1 MNLKPSIK
9 HQSVPKLAVL
19 CAVSIL
25 LLAPDVFAGTGGST
39 EFGSIYTMLTGWLQ
53 GTLGRIMA
61 VTFVAVGL
69 VGGVMRGSIMGFV
82 VGIAAGLG
90 VYTAPT
96 VIDAIVTATL

>member
-1 MNLKPSIK
+1 MP
-9 HQSVPKLAVL
+9 HPQSNGRG
-19 CAVSIL
+19 L
-25 LLAPDVFAGTGGST
+25 LLAALVTFTALLMLVTAASFAGTGGST

-96 VIDAIVTATL
+96 VIDAIVTAVI

>member
-1 MNLKPSIK
+1 MNFKSTLKQPN
-9 HQSVPKLAVL
+9 VPTLAVL
-19 CAVSIL
+19 CAVAFL
-25 LLAPDVFAGTGGST
+25 LLAPDVFAGNGGNN
-39 EFGSIYTMLTGWLQ
+39 EFGAIYTMLTGWLQ

-96 VIDAIVTATL
+96 VIDAIVTAVI

>member
-1 MNLKPSIK
+1 LLPAAL
-9 HQSVPKLAVL
+9 VTLA
-19 CAVSIL
+19 AL
-25 LLAPDVFAGTGGST
+25 LITADSFAGTGGST
-39 EFGSIYTMLTGWLQ
+39 EFGDIYTMLTGWLQ

-96 VIDAIVTATL
+96 VIDAIVTAVI

>member
-1 MNLKPSIK
+1 MPHPQPNGRS
-9 HQSVPKLAVL
+9 
-19 CAVSIL
+19 L
-25 LLAPDVFAGTGGST
+25 LLAALVALTTLLMLVTADSFAGTGGST

-96 VIDAIVTATL
+96 VIDAIVTAVI

>member
-1 MNLKPSIK
+1 MNLKPTRR
-9 HQSVPKLAVL
+9 QA
-19 CAVSIL
+19 AA
-25 LLAPDVFAGTGGST
+25 LLAALFSLALLSVSADSLAGTGGST

-96 VIDAIVTATL
+96 VIDAIVTAVI

>member
-1 MNLKPSIK
+1 MNLKSTLKQPN
-9 HQSVPKLAVL
+9 VPTLAVL
-19 CAVSIL
+19 CAVSLL

>member
-1 MNLKPSIK
+1 
-9 HQSVPKLAVL
+9 
-19 CAVSIL
+19 
-25 LLAPDVFAGTGGST
+25 
-39 EFGSIYTMLTGWLQ
+39 
-53 GTLGRIMA
+53 MA

-96 VIDAIVTATL
+96 VNDAIVTATL

>member
-1 MNLKPSIK
+1 MNLKPSLK
-9 HQSVPKLAVL
+9 QPNVPTLAVL
-19 CAVSIL
+19 FAVSML
-25 LLAPDVFAGTGGST
+25 LLAPDVLAGTGGST

-53 GTLGRIMA
+53 GTLGRSMA

>member
-1 MNLKPSIK
+1 MPHS
-9 HQSVPKLAVL
+9 QSNGRG
-19 CAVSIL
+19 L
-25 LLAPDVFAGTGGST
+25 LLAALVALTALLMLVTVDSFAGTGGST

-96 VIDAIVTATL
+96 VIDAIVTAVI

>member
-1 MNLKPSIK
+1 MNLKTSLNQPS
-9 HQSVPKLAVL
+9 VLTLAVL
-19 CAVSIL
+19 CAVSL
-25 LLAPDVFAGTGGST
+25 LLLTPDVFAGTVGSS

-90 VYTAPT
+90 VYTAPN

>member
-1 MNLKPSIK
+1 MNLKSTLKQPN
-9 HQSVPKLAVL
+9 VPTLAVL
-19 CAVSIL
+19 CAVAFL
-25 LLAPDVFAGTGGST
+25 LLAPDVFAGNGGNN
-39 EFGSIYTMLTGWLQ
+39 EFGAIYTIDPLALA
-53 GTLGRIMA
+53 TLGRIMA

>member
-1 MNLKPSIK
+1 MNLKSTLK
-9 HQSVPKLAVL
+9 QLNVPTLAVL
-19 CAVSIL
+19 CAVSLL

-39 EFGSIYTMLTGWLQ
+39 EFGSIYTIHPLAARH
-53 GTLGRIMA
+53 LGPHHGGHLRRP
-61 VTFVAVGL
+61 VGL

-90 VYTAPT
+90 VYTTPT

>member
-1 MNLKPSIK
+1 MNLKPSLK
-9 HQSVPKLAVL
+9 QPNVPTLAVL

-25 LLAPDVFAGTGGST
+25 LLAPDVFAGTAGT
-39 EFGSIYTMLTGWLQ
+39 NEFGAIYTMLTGWLQ